1 MNELA
6 VDGIREL
13 TVSEIEM
20 VIGGLDWQT
29 GENAILGFALAGL
42 TIGTGGAGLFGLA
55 VWAGVVTA
63 RTCGECE
70 KIKTRSFMSQ
80 FAAAT
85 PEGVAVV
92 LTFGFVF

>member
-20 VIGGLDWQT
+20 VSGGLDWQT
-29 GENAILGFALAGL
+29 GENAILGLALAGL

-55 VWAGVVTA
+55 VWAGVATA
-63 RTCGECE
+63 RTAG
-70 KIKTRSFMSQ
+70 R
-80 FAAAT
+80 AAR
-85 PEGVAVV
+85 
-92 LTFGFVF
+92 